1 MKKYFLIFFIFTI
14 SIVNSESEVIQNEQE
29 IISLIENNWN
39 SIDTMSGR
47 FEQIDAD
54 NNIEYG
60 NFYFDKPY
68 KSKFSYDHKDE
79 AIITNKI
86 LIYILD
92 NEGYQVDSY
101 PIGNSPIKNILS
113 NNIKFDDIFK
123 ITSVEQIFDKE
134 DIYQITTINKN
145 AENSDG
151 KVLFFFTVD
160 DLTLK
165 KWVIFDEFGNKTV
178 LEFTNMQKNISIGP
192 NIFVVR
198 YRH

>member
-1 MKKYFLIFFIFTI
+1 MKKYFLIFFIFTV
-14 SIVNSESEVIQNEQE
+14 SIVNSESEVIQNDQE
-29 IISLIENNWN
+29 IIALIENNWN

-79 AIITNKI
+79 TIITNKI

-92 NEGYQVDSY
+92 DEGYQVDSY
-101 PIGNSPIKNILS
+101 PIGNSPIKTILS

-123 ITSVEQIFDKE
+123 ITSVEQILDKE

-145 AENSDG
+145 SENSDG

>member
-1 MKKYFLIFFIFTI
+1 MKKYFLIFFIFAI
-14 SIVNSESEVIQNEQE
+14 SIVNSESEVIQNDQE
-29 IISLIENNWN
+29 IIALIENNWN

-54 NNIEYG
+54 KNIEYG

-79 AIITNKI
+79 TIITSKI

-123 ITSVEQIFDKE
+123 ITSVEQILDKE

-145 AENSDG
+145 SENSDG

>member
-1 MKKYFLIFFIFTI
+1 MRQLFLIFLLLTSFLVH
-14 SIVNSESEVIQNEQE
+14 SKSEIINDNKE

-39 SIDTMSGR
+39 SIKTMSGR
-47 FEQIDAD
+47 FEQTDTD

-68 KSKFSYDHKDE
+68 KSKFTYDNKSE
-79 AIITNKI
+79 IIITNQL
-86 LIYILD
+86 LINILD
-92 NEGYQVDSY
+92 EEGYQIDSY

-113 NNIKFDDIFK
+113 NNIKLEDIFTIIGVEIILDHDDVYK
-123 ITSVEQIFDKE
+123 ITTVQKD
-134 DIYQITTINKN
+134 
-145 AENSDG
+145 SDSSNG
-151 KVLFFFTVD
+151 EVLFFFSTD

-165 KWVIFDEFGNKTV
+165 KWVIFDEFKNKTV
-178 LEFTNMQKNISIGP
+178 LEFTNIQKNISIAP

>member
-1 MKKYFLIFFIFTI
+1 MKKYFLIFFILAI
-14 SIVNSESEVIQNEQE
+14 SLVNSKSEVIKNDQE
-29 IISLIENNWN
+29 IITLIENEWN
-39 SIDTMSGR
+39 SISTMSGR

-54 NNIEYG
+54 NKIEYG

-79 AIITNKI
+79 TIITNKI

-92 NEGYQVDSY
+92 DEGYQVDSY

-113 NNIKFDDIFK
+113 NNIKFDDIFT
-123 ITSVEQIFDKE
+123 ITSVEQIFDE
-134 DIYQITTINKN
+134 VDIYQITTINKDS
-145 AENSDG
+145 ENSDG

>member
-1 MKKYFLIFFIFTI
+1 MKKYFLIFFIFTL
-14 SIVNSESEVIQNEQE
+14 SIVNSESEVIQNDQE
-29 IISLIENNWN
+29 IIVLIENNWN

-79 AIITNKI
+79 TIITSKI

-123 ITSVEQIFDKE
+123 ITSVEQILDKE

-145 AENSDG
+145 SENSDG

>member
-14 SIVNSESEVIQNEQE
+14 SIVNSESEVIQNDQE
-29 IISLIENNWN
+29 IIALIENNWN

-79 AIITNKI
+79 TIITNKI

>member
-1 MKKYFLIFFIFTI
+1 MKQLFLIFLLLSTFIVH
-14 SIVNSESEVIQNEQE
+14 SKSEIIIDNQE

-39 SIDTMSGR
+39 SIKTMSGR
-47 FEQIDAD
+47 FEQTDTD

-68 KSKFSYDHKDE
+68 KSKFTYDNKNE
-79 AIITNKI
+79 TIITNQV
-86 LIYILD
+86 LINILD
-92 NEGYQVDSY
+92 EEGYQIDSY

-113 NNIKFDDIFK
+113 NNIKLEDIFTISGVEIISGKDDVYK
-123 ITSVEQIFDKE
+123 ITTVKKD
-134 DIYQITTINKN
+134 
-145 AENSDG
+145 SDNLNG
-151 KVLFFFTVD
+151 EVLFFFSTA

-165 KWVIFDEFGNKTV
+165 KWVIFDEFKNKTV
-178 LEFTNMQKNISIGP
+178 LEFTNIQKNISIAP

>member
-14 SIVNSESEVIQNEQE
+14 SLVNSESEVIQNDQE
-29 IISLIENNWN
+29 IITLIENSWN
-39 SIDTMSGR
+39 SIETMSGR

-79 AIITNKI
+79 TIITNKI
-86 LIYILD
+86 LINVLD
-92 NEGYQVDSY
+92 DEGYQIDSY

-113 NNIKFDDIFK
+113 NNIKFDDIFI
-123 ITSVEQIFDKE
+123 ITGVEQILDKE
-134 DIYQITTINKN
+134 DIYKITTINKN
-145 AENSDG
+145 SENSDG

>member
-1 MKKYFLIFFIFTI
+1 MKQLFLIFLLLSAF
-14 SIVNSESEVIQNEQE
+14 IVNSKSEIISDNQE

-39 SIDTMSGR
+39 SIKTMSGR
-47 FEQIDAD
+47 FEQTDTD

-68 KSKFSYDHKDE
+68 KSKFTYDNKNE
-79 AIITNKI
+79 TIITNQV
-86 LIYILD
+86 LINILD
-92 NEGYQVDSY
+92 EEGYQIDSY

-113 NNIKFDDIFK
+113 NNIKLKDIFTISSVEIIFGNDDVYK
-123 ITSVEQIFDKE
+123 ITTVKKD
-134 DIYQITTINKN
+134 
-145 AENSDG
+145 SDSSNG
-151 KVLFFFTVD
+151 EVLFFFSTD

-165 KWVIFDEFGNKTV
+165 KWVIFDEFKNKTV
-178 LEFTNMQKNISIGP
+178 LEFTNIQKNISIAP

>member
-1 MKKYFLIFFIFTI
+1 MKQLVLIFLLLSTF
-14 SIVNSESEVIQNEQE
+14 IVNSKSEIISDNQE

-39 SIDTMSGR
+39 SIKTMSGR
-47 FEQIDAD
+47 FEQTDTD

-68 KSKFSYDHKDE
+68 KSKFTYDNKNE
-79 AIITNKI
+79 TIITNQI
-86 LIYILD
+86 LINILD
-92 NEGYQVDSY
+92 EEGYQIDSY

-113 NNIKFDDIFK
+113 NNIKLEDIFTISGVEIISGKDDVYK
-123 ITSVEQIFDKE
+123 ITTVKKDSDKSNGE
-134 DIYQITTINKN
+134 
-145 AENSDG
+145 
-151 KVLFFFTVD
+151 VLFFFSTA

-165 KWVIFDEFGNKTV
+165 KWVIFDEFKNKTV
-178 LEFTNMQKNISIGP
+178 LEFTNIQKNISIAP

>member
-1 MKKYFLIFFIFTI
+1 MKKIFLIFFLLCLTL
-14 SIVNSESEVIQNEQE
+14 VNSKSDIIKDSQE
-29 IISLIENNWN
+29 IITSIENNWN
-39 SIDTMSGR
+39 SINTMSGR
-47 FEQIDAD
+47 FEQTDVD

-79 AIITNKI
+79 TIITNQL
-86 LIYILD
+86 LINVLD
-92 NEGYQVDSY
+92 AEGYQIDSY

-113 NNIKFDDIFK
+113 NNIKLDEIFK
-123 ITSVEQIFDKE
+123 IIGVERMIEKE
-134 DIYQITTINKN
+134 DVYKITVANKN
-145 AENSDG
+145 SDNSDK
-151 KVLFFFTVD
+151 KVLFFFSVD

-165 KWVIFDEFGNKTV
+165 KWVIFDEFRNKTV
-178 LEFTNMQKNISIGP
+178 LEFTNIQKNISIGP

>member
-1 MKKYFLIFFIFTI
+1 MNKYFLIFFIFTI
-14 SIVNSESEVIQNEQE
+14 SIINSESEVIQNDQE
-29 IISLIENNWN
+29 IIALIENNWN

-79 AIITNKI
+79 TIITSKI

>member
-14 SIVNSESEVIQNEQE
+14 SLVNSESEIIQNDQE
-29 IISLIENNWN
+29 IITLIENNWN
-39 SIDTMSGR
+39 SISTMSGR

-79 AIITNKI
+79 TIITNKI
-86 LIYILD
+86 LINVLD
-92 NEGYQVDSY
+92 DEGYQIDSY

-113 NNIKFDDIFK
+113 NNIKFDDIFT

-134 DIYQITTINKN
+134 NIYQITTINKDS
-145 AENSDG
+145 ENSDG

-160 DLTLK
+160 NLTLK
-165 KWVIFDEFGNKTV
+165 KWAIFDEFGNKTV

>member
-1 MKKYFLIFFIFTI
+1 MKQLFLIFLLLSTF
-14 SIVNSESEVIQNEQE
+14 IVNSKSEIIIDNQE

-39 SIDTMSGR
+39 SIKTMSGR
-47 FEQIDAD
+47 FEQTDTD

-68 KSKFSYDHKDE
+68 KSKFTYDNKNE
-79 AIITNKI
+79 TIITNQI
-86 LIYILD
+86 LINILD
-92 NEGYQVDSY
+92 EEGYQIDSY

-113 NNIKFDDIFK
+113 NNIKLEDIFTISGVEIISGKDDVYK
-123 ITSVEQIFDKE
+123 ITTVKKDSD
-134 DIYQITTINKN
+134 
-145 AENSDG
+145 NSNG
-151 KVLFFFTVD
+151 EVLFFFSTD

-165 KWVIFDEFGNKTV
+165 KWVIFDEFKNKTV
-178 LEFTNMQKNISIGP
+178 LEFTNIQKNISIAP

>member
-1 MKKYFLIFFIFTI
+1 MKKYFLIFFIFTV
-14 SIVNSESEVIQNEQE
+14 SIVNSESEVIQNDQE
-29 IISLIENNWN
+29 IIALIENNWN

-79 AIITNKI
+79 TIITNKI

-92 NEGYQVDSY
+92 DEGYQVDSY

-123 ITSVEQIFDKE
+123 ITSVEQILDKE

-145 AENSDG
+145 SENSDG

>member
-14 SIVNSESEVIQNEQE
+14 SIGSSESEVIQNDQE
-29 IISLIENNWN
+29 IIALIENNWN

-79 AIITNKI
+79 TIITNKI

-92 NEGYQVDSY
+92 DEGYQVDSY

-123 ITSVEQIFDKE
+123 IISVEQILDKE

-145 AENSDG
+145 SENSDG

>member
-1 MKKYFLIFFIFTI
+1 MKKFFLIFFIFTI
-14 SIVNSESEVIQNEQE
+14 SLVHSQSDVIKDNQE
-29 IISLIENNWN
+29 IISSIENNWN
-39 SIDTMSGR
+39 SISTMSGR

-79 AIITNKI
+79 TIITNKI
-86 LIYILD
+86 LINVLD
-92 NEGYQVDSY
+92 DEGYQIDSY

-113 NNIKFDDIFK
+113 NNIKFDDIFT

-134 DIYQITTINKN
+134 EIYQITTINKDS
-145 AENSDG
+145 ENSEG

-165 KWVIFDEFGNKTV
+165 KWAIFDEFGNKTV

>member
-1 MKKYFLIFFIFTI
+1 MNKYFLIFFIFTI
-14 SIVNSESEVIQNEQE
+14 SIVNSESEVIQNDQE
-29 IISLIENNWN
+29 IIALIENNWN

-79 AIITNKI
+79 TIITNKI

-92 NEGYQVDSY
+92 GDGYQVDSY

-123 ITSVEQIFDKE
+123 ITSVEQILDKE

-145 AENSDG
+145 SENSDG

-178 LEFTNMQKNISIGP
+178 LEFTNMQKNISIRP

>member
-1 MKKYFLIFFIFTI
+1 MKKYFLIFFIFTV
-14 SIVNSESEVIQNEQE
+14 SIVNSESEVIQNDQE
-29 IISLIENNWN
+29 IIALIENNWN

-79 AIITNKI
+79 TIITNKI

-92 NEGYQVDSY
+92 DEGYQVDSY

-113 NNIKFDDIFK
+113 NNVKFDDIFK

-145 AENSDG
+145 SEDSDG

>member
-14 SIVNSESEVIQNEQE
+14 SIVNSESEVIQSDQE
-29 IISLIENNWN
+29 IIALIEKNWN

-68 KSKFSYDHKDE
+68 KSKFSYDLKGE
-79 AIITNKI
+79 TIITNKI
-86 LIYILD
+86 LINILD
-92 NEGYQVDSY
+92 DEGYQIDSY

-113 NNIKFDDIFK
+113 NKVKFDDLFT
-123 ITSVEQIFDKE
+123 ITSVKKIFDKQ
-134 DIYQITTINKN
+134 DVYQITAVNKDSD
-145 AENSDG
+145 NSGG
-151 KVLFFFTVD
+151 KVLFFFSVD
-160 DLTLK
+160 DLTLR
-165 KWVIFDEFGNKTV
+165 KWVIFDEFENRTV

>member
-14 SIVNSESEVIQNEQE
+14 SIGSSESEVIQNDQE
-29 IISLIENNWN
+29 IIALIENNWN

-79 AIITNKI
+79 TIITNKI

-92 NEGYQVDSY
+92 DEGYQVDSY

>member
-14 SIVNSESEVIQNEQE
+14 SIGSSESEVIQNDQE
-29 IISLIENNWN
+29 IIALIENNWN

-79 AIITNKI
+79 TIITNKI
-86 LIYILD
+86 LIYVID

-113 NNIKFDDIFK
+113 DNIKFDDIFI

-145 AENSDG
+145 SEDSDG

-165 KWVIFDEFGNKTV
+165 KWLILDEFGNKTV

>member
-14 SIVNSESEVIQNEQE
+14 SLVNSESEVIQNDQE
-29 IISLIENNWN
+29 IIALIENNWN

-79 AIITNKI
+79 TIITNKI
-86 LIYILD
+86 LIYVLD
-92 NEGYQVDSY
+92 DEGYQVDSY

-113 NNIKFDDIFK
+113 NNIKFDDIFT
-123 ITSVEQIFDKE
+123 ITSVEQMFDKE
-134 DIYQITTINKN
+134 DAYQITTMNKN
-145 AENSDG
+145 SENSDG